1 MPHSAITERY
11 ADRDNQFWDS
21 LRTGEIPASSRLL
34 GWELLDI
41 DPDAGTSEVAFT
53 VDDRFTNPAGHI
65 QGGFV
70 AAMLD
75 EAIGP
80 ALVAMLPP
88 KTFAPTASLHVT
100 YLAPALPG
108 RLYGRA
114 KVIRKGGTLAFIT
127 GELTREDGT
136 VVATATATHA
146 IRELR

>member
-1 MPHSAITERY
+1 MAHVAYAERF
-11 ADRDNQFWDS
+11 ADREGEFWKMMRNDH
-21 LRTGEIPASSRLL
+21 LPASARLL
-34 GWELLDI
+34 GWELIDI

-80 ALVAMLPP
+80 ALAATLPAGV
-88 KTFAPTASLHVT
+88 FSPTASLHVT

-108 RLYGRA
+108 RLIGRGT
-114 KVIRKGGTLAFIT
+114 VLRKGRSLAFVT
-127 GELTREDGT
+127 GELLRDDGV